1 MSPAV
6 DSSAKEAPEP
16 TDEPTVVV
24 PVPVEDIQPGG
35 VTQSSDNP
43 PIVEDAGEAQWPSSK
58 DGNSDTKVED
68 GVDSDNSFGPPPL
81 PGVIPKGPITPS
93 VVGGR
98 PKPGVNKPAP
108 KPAEPKPRP

>member
-24 PVPVEDIQPGG
+24 PVPAEDIQPEKA
-35 VTQSSDNP
+35 TQSSDDLP
-43 PIVEDAGEAQWPSSK
+43 VVEDAGEAQCSSSK

-68 GVDSDNSFGPPPL
+68 GIDSDNSFGPPPL
-81 PGVIPKGPITPS
+81 PG
-93 VVGGR
+93 
-98 PKPGVNKPAP
+98 
-108 KPAEPKPRP
+108 